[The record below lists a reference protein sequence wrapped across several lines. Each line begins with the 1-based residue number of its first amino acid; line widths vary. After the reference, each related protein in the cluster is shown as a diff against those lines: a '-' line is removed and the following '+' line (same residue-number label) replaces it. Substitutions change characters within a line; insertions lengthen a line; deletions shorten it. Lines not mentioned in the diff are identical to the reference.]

1 MISSYRNGGF
11 TFIEVLVAIGIFA
24 VISSISYATLSQF
37 LKVRDGVEDSL
48 QEMRELQQ
56 TFTLFERDFRFMVS
70 RPVRDEYGDLEQA
83 VLFDGGGLEGEL
95 IRMTVSEPDVAV
107 IGSSR
112 LRRVGWR
119 LVDGDLYRD
128 SWLVLDRVQDSE
140 PVSRL
145 VLRDVRQ
152 VEVLAYEWE
161 EGAGVK
167 QLLDAEPAQLPY
179 AAELLVTLENERE
192 YRRIFDLANGT

>member
-1 MISSYRNGGF
+1 MSFQRNQGF

-24 VISSISYATLSQF
+24 VIASISYATLSQF
-37 LKVRDGVEDSL
+37 LKVRDGVEASL
-48 QEMRELQQ
+48 REMRELQQ
-56 TFTLFERDFRFMVS
+56 TFTLFERDFRFMVA
-70 RPVRDEYGDLEQA
+70 RPVRDEYGDIEQA
-83 VLFDGGGLEGEL
+83 VLFNSNSIEGEL

-107 IGSSR
+107 IGNSR

-119 LVDGDLYRD
+119 LLDGDLYRD
-128 SWLVLDRVQDSE
+128 TWLVLDRVQDSE

-145 VLRDVRQ
+145 VLREVQQ

-161 EGAGVK
+161 DETGVK
-167 QLLDAEPAQLPY
+167 QLLDVEPKQLPY
-179 AAELLVTLENERE
+179 AAELLVTLENERQ

>member
-1 MISSYRNGGF
+1 M
-11 TFIEVLVAIGIFA
+11 LVAIGIFA